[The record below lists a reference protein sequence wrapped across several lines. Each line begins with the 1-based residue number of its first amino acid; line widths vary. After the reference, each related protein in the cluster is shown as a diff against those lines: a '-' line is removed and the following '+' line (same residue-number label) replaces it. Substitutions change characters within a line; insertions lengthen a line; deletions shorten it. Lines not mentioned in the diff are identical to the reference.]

1 MIARRLRQI
10 RLRSAPARDL
20 PFVDAAAVLAALFL
34 AYGARAKLS
43 SNYQFEWDSVAPFV
57 RVALPVCLCAL
68 LLSAAALGLYGP
80 RAATAG
86 ARAHVAAAAYAAA
99 VATVV
104 ATYWGGAYPPTV
116 PVVLTAAASLAACL
130 HLGRRLYWRLAVDT
144 TESGADGATV

>member
-10 RLRSAPARDL
+10 RPRCVPPRDL

-34 AYGARAKLS
+34 AYGARAKIS
-43 SNYQFEWDSVAPFV
+43 SHYQFEWDSVAPFV

-86 ARAHVAAAAYAAA
+86 ARVHVAAAAYAAA
-99 VATVV
+99 VATV
-104 ATYWGGAYPPTV
+104 AGTYWGGLYPPTV
-116 PVVLTAAASLAACL
+116 PIVLTAAACLAVCL
-130 HLGRRLYWRLAVDT
+130 HLGRRLYWRLAVSATGPD
-144 TESGADGATV
+144 ADDVTV